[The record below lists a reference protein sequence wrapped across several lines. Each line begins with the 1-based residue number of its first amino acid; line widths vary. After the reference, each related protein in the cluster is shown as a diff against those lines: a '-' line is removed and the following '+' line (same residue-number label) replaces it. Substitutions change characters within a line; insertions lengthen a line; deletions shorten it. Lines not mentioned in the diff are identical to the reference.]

1 MHNAFNPISNAP
13 IVLTDLTLFKSSKF
27 KSFLRLKT
35 VSLLAVSPCQLKMTS
50 YIFLIDNITGQT
62 FPSKREELEDSK
74 KRWDQS
80 KTNTQQGEQ

>member
-35 VSLLAVSPCQLKMTS
+35 VSPCQFKMTS
-50 YIFLIDNITGQT
+50 YIFLTDNITGQT

-80 KTNTQQGEQ
+80 KTNTQQQGEQ